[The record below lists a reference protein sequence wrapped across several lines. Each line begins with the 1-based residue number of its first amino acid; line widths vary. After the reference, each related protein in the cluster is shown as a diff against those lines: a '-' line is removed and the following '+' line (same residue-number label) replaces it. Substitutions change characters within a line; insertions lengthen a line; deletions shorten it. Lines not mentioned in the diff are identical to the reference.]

1 MISQNSG
8 PDLKQSGIW
17 SPPGR
22 LELDFLK
29 REGPESSENQFPNSV
44 EDKIYARE
52 KRLLARNMAADL

>member
-1 MISQNSG
+1 ME
-8 PDLKQSGIW
+8 
-17 SPPGR
+17 PPGR

-52 KRLLARNMAADL
+52 KRLLARNRTADL